1 MLRFLFVLTFFRLF
15 AQNVSKLC
23 CGSLVNQVNLLL
35 AFTPSRALFGLL
47 INLFLSIL
55 FAVLLGFAKDL
66 IQRYPTVAHLHIDAS
81 LPTYT
86 IPLFSILEIGFYIF
100 PAKSLAFELL
110 CEVYLAICL

>member
-23 CGSLVNQVNLLL
+23 CGSLVNQVNFLL

-66 IQRYPTVAHLHIDAS
+66 IQRYAHLHIDAS

-86 IPLFSILEIGFYIF
+86 IPLFSIFEIGFYIF
-100 PAKSLAFELL
+100 PTESLAFELL